1 MRAVAQRYGSVPAG
15 GAARNVQRMDD
26 LTTPLGIALIA
37 LGVFAAIKAAKAVVK
52 LTMLAIIVIGLYLWF
67 GAG

>member
-1 MRAVAQRYGSVPAG
+1 
-15 GAARNVQRMDD
+15 MDD

-37 LGVFAAIKAAKAVVK
+37 LGVFAALKAVRAVVK